1 MIDTIKNYNTENL
14 ESFTGIFRHSNLSS
28 DIDATEDSIVSNI
41 TTVKLHRELDVQ
53 YNSNSTYTIYLGN
66 PIYYSGVAENSV
78 TSTGFYIQGNENI
91 MYLEDSPTGEHMGV
105 LKMYYYIAD
114 IKTYYRTF
122 GTIDY
127 TSGTITMN
135 ELEITGIDQEHSDF
149 SIDYTSGTITMNE
162 LEITGIDQEHSD
174 IFELIIKPQSNDIVS
189 IRNQLV
195 NIPDDYINVTM
206 VLDKVSVGDPG
217 GGANYIFT
225 SSRN

>member
-135 ELEITGIDQEHSDF
+135 ELEITGIDQEHSD
-149 SIDYTSGTITMNE
+149 
-162 LEITGIDQEHSD
+162 